1 VFAGDDAVSD
11 RAYRQLHARRSSIAN
26 NSYMSASR
34 SLTLTKVV
42 FRAASRA
49 IASALTLL
57 HWESAGQS
65 NPQVDKIESSSYT
78 ALVSILITKGAA
90 MVICSFEL
98 NAKPM
103 SKFICEQV
111 AYDVRDPKDGWF
123 ALYAADGR
131 IDDKTFCDGVERGN
145 FRLHPKGSMGI
156 SQGCIV
162 IDNELLFDQLAMKL
176 RGSDQILVPGVD
188 VKGYGIVT
196 VS

>member
-1 VFAGDDAVSD
+1 MNASFLKGLHVLRTATYSDDGPRIS
-11 RAYRQLHARRSSIAN
+11 ARSKERI
-26 NSYMSASR
+26 
-34 SLTLTKVV
+34 
-42 FRAASRA
+42 
-49 IASALTLL
+49 
-57 HWESAGQS
+57 HQESADTTVAIKIG
-65 NPQVDKIESSSYT
+65 VDK
-78 ALVSILITKGAA
+78 
-90 MVICSFEL
+90 
-98 NAKPM
+98 N
-103 SKFICEQV
+103 EQV
-111 AYDVRDPKDGWF
+111 VCAPTAEPQRSISPGQYYIVDRKSGGVKKRLRQFFDVRDPKDGWF

-176 RGSDQILVPGVD
+176 RGSDQMLVPGLD

>member
-1 VFAGDDAVSD
+1 
-11 RAYRQLHARRSSIAN
+11 
-26 NSYMSASR
+26 
-34 SLTLTKVV
+34 
-42 FRAASRA
+42 
-49 IASALTLL
+49 
-57 HWESAGQS
+57 
-65 NPQVDKIESSSYT
+65 
-78 ALVSILITKGAA
+78 

-111 AYDVRDPKDGWF
+111 AYDAFSGFGIHKNLKASACLPTFGPISPGQYYIIDRKSGGVKKRLRQFFDVRDPKDGWF

-176 RGSDQILVPGVD
+176 RGSDQMLVPGVD